1 MIEKYIETY
10 RIAQFPFKL
19 MKSAIPHNFIDTSHK
34 SDRDDNKDR
43 KALAAKSDELFL
55 KDLISN
61 LSKAKMMTVHL
72 EKIDNGYKITN
83 VETPSKR
90 EIRKCLNRYD
100 QFWNSIKNGDSVEE
114 NFRRYERI
122 MMENQKLKEKLE
134 LFLNGTLPL
143 RSKN

>member
-19 MKSAIPHNFIDTSHK
+19 MKSAIPSNFIETTVHK
-34 SDRDDNKDR
+34 HERQHKDR
-43 KALAAKSDELFL
+43 RAIINANSDEEFL

-72 EKIDNGYKITN
+72 EKIDSGYKITS

-90 EIRKCLNRYD
+90 
-100 QFWNSIKNGDSVEE
+100 
-114 NFRRYERI
+114 
-122 MMENQKLKEKLE
+122 
-134 LFLNGTLPL
+134 
-143 RSKN
+143 